1 MNMSEQKNFG
11 AFVMGFVIGSL
22 SGAIASL
29 LLAPQSGEE
38 TRQII
43 KDRAIELKDKSQET
57 FEETKK
63 KAEEA
68 YKEILSKGMKKG
80 EEALDTVEEEVR
92 TTKKKVK
99 KAAEELEEEN
109 D

>member
-1 MNMSEQKNFG
+1 MSEQKNFG
-11 AFVMGFVIGSL
+11 AFLMGFVIGSL

-29 LLAPQSGEE
+29 LLAPQTGEE

-43 KDRAIELKDKSQET
+43 KDRAIELKDKSQGT

-80 EEALDTVEEEVR
+80 EEALDAVEEEVK

-99 KAAEELEEEN
+99 KASEELEEEN

>member
-1 MNMSEQKNFG
+1 MSEQKHFG
-11 AFVMGFVIGSL
+11 AFLMGFVIGSL
-22 SGAIASL
+22 AGAITSL
-29 LLAPQSGEE
+29 LLAPQTGEE

-68 YKEILSKGMKKG
+68 YKEILSKGMQIG
-80 EEALDTVEEEVR
+80 EEALETVEEEAKAV
-92 TTKKKVK
+92 KKKVT
-99 KAAEELEEEN
+99 KASKELEQEA

>member
-1 MNMSEQKNFG
+1 MSEQKNFG

-43 KDRAIELKDKSQET
+43 KDRAIELKDKV
-57 FEETKK
+57 KR
-63 KAEEA
+63 
-68 YKEILSKGMKKG
+68 LSKRPRRKPKK
-80 EEALDTVEEEVR
+80 LI
-92 TTKKKVK
+92 KKFSPKV
-99 KAAEELEEEN
+99 
-109 D
+109 

>member
-1 MNMSEQKNFG
+1 MSESKNFG
-11 AFVMGFVIGSL
+11 AFVMGFIVGSL
-22 SGAIASL
+22 SGAIVSL
-29 LLAPQSGEE
+29 LLAPQTGEE

-43 KDRAIELKDKSQET
+43 KDRAIELKDKGQST

-68 YKEILSKGMKKG
+68 YKEALSKGAQKG
-80 EEALDTVEEEVR
+80 EETLETVEEEAQEA
-92 TTKKKVK
+92 KKKVRRT
-99 KAAEELEEEN
+99 AEKLEEKA

>member
-43 KDRAIELKDKSQET
+43 TAEMVILELVEKPVKK
-57 FEETKK
+57 ETKK
-63 KAEEA
+63 KAA
-68 YKEILSKGMKKG
+68 KK
-80 EEALDTVEEEVR
+80 D
-92 TTKKKVK
+92 
-99 KAAEELEEEN
+99 
-109 D
+109 